1 MDINKYLNEHENKD
15 LLRFLTCGSVDDG
28 KSTLIGRMLY
38 DSKLIFED
46 QLGALKKDSK
56 NSGNTGE
63 EEIDYSML
71 LDGLKAEREQGIT
84 IDVAYRYFST
94 PKRKFIIADTPG
106 HEQYTRNMATGAST
120 ADLAIILIDARYGVI
135 TQTRR
140 HAFIVSLLGIKHLV
154 VAVNKMDLVDFS
166 QEVFETIRSD
176 FSEFVSDMNFPDVKF
191 IPASALKGDNVV
203 DKSDKTPWY
212 KGKPLLQV
220 LEDVDVTT
228 DRNFADFRFPVQ
240 YVNRPNLDFRGF
252 AGTVISGIIRK
263 GDRITALP
271 SRRQS
276 TVKRIVTADGD
287 LDEAFPPQAVTLTL
301 EDEIDISSGDMI
313 VHSDNLPRVHNR
325 FQALVIWMS
334 EKSAVTGGRY
344 VIRHC
349 SHQVKAVVDSIEYK
363 IDVNTL
369 EQSESGELALNEI
382 GQLTIATTLPIFY
395 DPYSRNRNTGSF
407 ILIDPISNVTVGAG
421 MIVDGLSDD
430 IGSDNSRERH
440 SNLLQE
446 HVEKRE
452 HEWDTGLVSPLDRI
466 VRNRH
471 RGKAII
477 VTGKNG
483 SNQRDI
489 AKHLERELFRIN
501 MNAYYLGASNLLGG
515 LDADLGNSFLE
526 HGEHVRRLGELA
538 RILTDAGMIFISA
551 VDDINDYDLEQLRI
565 LNYPN
570 ELLIVSV
577 GESTLKK
584 HHPDVELTENP
595 NAEDSLKAILKELSS
610 KKVIPDYCI

>member
-1 MDINKYLNEHENKD
+1 MNINKYLDQHEKKD

-46 QLGALKKDSK
+46 QLGALKKESE
-56 NSGNTGE
+56 NSGNVGE

-135 TQTRR
+135 TQTKR

-154 VAVNKMDLVDFS
+154 VAVNKMDLA
-166 QEVFETIRSD
+166 D
-176 FSEFVSDMNFPDVKF
+176 FSEEVFTNIKNDFAQFISDMDFPDVQY
-191 IPASALKGDNVV
+191 IPVSALKGDNVV
-203 DKSDKTPWY
+203 DASDRTDWY
-212 KGKPLLQV
+212 KGDPLLKI
-220 LEDVDVTT
+220 LEEIDVTT
-228 DRNFADFRFPVQ
+228 DRNFDDFRFPVQ
-240 YVNRPNLDFRGF
+240 FVNRPNLDFRGF
-252 AGTVISGIIRK
+252 AGTIVSGVVRP
-263 GDRITALP
+263 GDKITALP
-271 SRRQS
+271 SLRES
-276 TVKRIVTADGD
+276 KIKRIVTADGD
-287 LDEAFPPQAVTLTL
+287 LEEAFSPQAVNLVL

-313 VHSDNLPRVHNR
+313 VHSENLPKMHNR
-325 FQALVIWMS
+325 FQALVIWMN
-334 EKSAVTGGRY
+334 EKAAAPGGRY

-349 SHQVKAVVDSIEYK
+349 SHQVKAVIDSIEYK
-363 IDVNTL
+363 VDVNSL
-369 EQSESGELALNEI
+369 EQGDSEKLNLNEI
-382 GQLTIATTLPIFY
+382 GQVTIASTLPIFF
-395 DPYSRNRNTGSF
+395 DSYSKNRATGSF

-421 MIVDGLSDD
+421 MIVAGLSDD
-430 IGSDNSRERH
+430 VGAGDSPDAH
-440 SNLLQE
+440 SKLLLE

-452 HEWDTGLVSPLDRI
+452 HQWDTGLVTPLDRV

-471 RGKAII
+471 RGKTII
-477 VTGKNG
+477 VAGKRG
-483 SNQRDI
+483 SNQRNI

-515 LDADLGNSFLE
+515 LDADLGNSFME

-551 VDDINDYDLEQLRI
+551 VEDIDDYDLEELRL

-570 ELLIVSV
+570 DLLIVSV
-577 GESTLKK
+577 GDLSLKK
-584 HHPDVELTENP
+584 HLPDIVLPEES
-595 NAEDSLKAILKELSS
+595 DVSKSLKSILKELSS
-610 KKVIPDYCI
+610 KKVIPEYCI

>member
-46 QLGALKKDSK
+46 QLGALKKESE

-135 TQTRR
+135 TQTKR
-140 HAFIVSLLGIKHLV
+140 HAFIVSLLGIKHII
-154 VAVNKMDLVDFS
+154 VAVNKMDLA
-166 QEVFETIRSD
+166 D
-176 FSEFVSDMNFPDVKF
+176 FSEDVFNNIKSEFGSFISDMDFPDVEY
-191 IPASALKGDNVV
+191 IPVSALKGDNVV
-203 DKSDKTPWY
+203 DRSSKTDWY
-212 KGKPLLQV
+212 KGEPLLKV
-220 LEDVDVTT
+220 LEDVNVTN
-228 DRNFADFRFPVQ
+228 DRNFDDFRFPVQ
-240 YVNRPNLDFRGF
+240 FVNRPNLDFRGF
-252 AGTVISGIIRK
+252 SGTIVSGTVK
-263 GDRITALP
+263 EGDKITALP
-271 SRRQS
+271 SQRE
-276 TVKRIVTADGD
+276 TTIKRIVTADGD
-287 LDEAFPPQAVTLTL
+287 LKEAFSPQAVTLVL

-313 VHSDNLPRVHNR
+313 VHSDNLPKVHNR
-325 FQALVIWMS
+325 FQALVIWMN
-334 EKSAVTGGRY
+334 EKAASAGSRY

-349 SHQVKAVVDSIEYK
+349 SHQVKAAVDSIEYLV
-363 IDVNTL
+363 DVNSL
-369 EQSESGELALNEI
+369 NQSESKELNLNEI
-382 GQLTIATTLPIFY
+382 GQLTISTTLPIFY
-395 DPYSRNRNTGSF
+395 DSYSKNRASGSF
-407 ILIDPISNVTVGAG
+407 IMIDPISNVTVGAG

-430 IGSDNSRERH
+430 VSADPSETHNK
-440 SNLLQE
+440 LLLD

-452 HEWDTGLVSPLDRI
+452 NQWDTGLVTPLDRV

-471 RGKAII
+471 RGKTII
-477 VTGKNG
+477 VTGKKDSG
-483 SNQRDI
+483 HIDI
-489 AKHLERELFRIN
+489 AKELERELFRLN
-501 MNAYYLGASNLLGG
+501 MNSYYLGASNLLGG
-515 LDADLGNSFLE
+515 LDADLGNSFQE

-551 VDDINDYDLEQLRI
+551 IENVDDYNLEQLRL

-570 ELLIVSV
+570 ELLVVSI
-577 GESTLKK
+577 GNLNLKK
-584 HHPDVELTENP
+584 HLPDVALPDNP
-595 NAEDSLKAILKELSS
+595 DHKDGLNAVLKELSS
-610 KKVIPDYCI
+610 KKVIPEYCI